1 MKKRQKNSQKTLI
14 HSFLAGHAMKRLG
27 INTFDYI
34 YDRMSRKYEMTSL
47 ADLIHQRSM
56 ILTTS

>member
-1 MKKRQKNSQKTLI
+1 MI